1 MQATVRTTTADTLS
15 SLRDAVDLIYDKLM
29 RWLAICVAK
38 LPNLL
43 VAVLV
48 ALLFWLLANVV
59 RNGLS
64 RALNRTPLA
73 IPIRGLMVNIAAFAV
88 LVAGLFIALGVLGLD
103 KTVTSLL
110 AGVGIVGLALGF
122 AFQDI
127 AANFMAGIIL
137 SVRQPFSIGHVI
149 RTNDFTGTVTDITLR
164 NTMMRQ
170 FTGELVLLPNKEVL
184 GNPLINFSATG
195 ERRVDLPVGVSYGD
209 DLEQVR
215 TVAVAAVEGI
225 EARRQDRPVELFY
238 TEFGDSSINFT
249 IRFWVDY
256 SRQPDFLAARSEAVM
271 AIKRAFDDRNITI
284 PFPIRTLDFAPVG
297 GVTLPDALQPVVS
310 ASRGRGAGDR

>member
-1 MQATVRTTTADTLS
+1 MQAIVRTTTADTLS

-29 RWLAICVAK
+29 RWLALGVAK
-38 LPNLL
+38 LPNLI

-48 ALLFWLLANVV
+48 ALLFWLVANVV
-59 RNGLS
+59 RNGLT
-64 RALNRTPLA
+64 RALRRTPLA
-73 IPIRGLMVNIAAFAV
+73 IPIRGLVVNVAGFAV

-137 SVRQPFSIGHVI
+137 SVRQPFAIGHVI

-164 NTMMRQ
+164 STMLRQ
-170 FTGELVLLPNKEVL
+170 FTGELVLLPNKDVL
-184 GNPLINFSATG
+184 GNPLVNFSVTG

-209 DLEQVR
+209 DLEKVR
-215 TVAVAAVEGI
+215 SVAVAAVERI
-225 EARRQDRPVELFY
+225 DARRQDRPVELFY
-238 TEFGDSSINFT
+238 TEFGDSSISFT

-256 SRQPDFLAARSEAVM
+256 ARQPDYLAARSEAVM
-271 AIKRAFDDRNITI
+271 AIKQAFDGSGITI

-297 GVTLPDALQPVVS
+297 GVTLPDALQPVMS
-310 ASRGRGAGDR
+310 AERRGASQG